1 MKLFLLLILFFIP
14 LNPITSEQIF
24 NGVNITN
31 FYIGPS
37 SESSIIYPLELGH
50 EMSVKKTE
58 DEWIQVLDEQTG
70 LVGWVLKKDFLTE
83 RPDEKLNKKDYSAI
97 FMEFKERVL
106 EMSKAI
112 EDAIRIKTFN
122 KVVHLGG
129 AAAYVEANDEW
140 FMGKRHHQQAFQV
153 YEIWKGVNQSPSF
166 LSFRDSKNKERFIVL
181 SGPHRPRILKSD

>member
-106 EMSKAI
+106 EMSKACLLY
-112 EDAIRIKTFN
+112 T
-122 KVVHLGG
+122 
-129 AAAYVEANDEW
+129 
-140 FMGKRHHQQAFQV
+140 
-153 YEIWKGVNQSPSF
+153 SPSP
-166 LSFRDSKNKERFIVL
+166 RDV
-181 SGPHRPRILKSD
+181 